1 MDIAVGI
8 IIGVCLAAAVGFRI
22 FVPLLILSVGSM
34 TDYVSLADT
43 YSWIGTLPA
52 MIAFGVATILE
63 IVGYYVPWMDNMLDT
78 ISTPLSP
85 IAGVVAAGSVVVD
98 VDPLISWTVAI
109 ILGGGT
115 ALSVEFLT
123 VKARAL
129 SSFFT
134 GGFGNS
140 IVASGELFFST
151 FISILAIV
159 IPVIAFL
166 FILFLVFIIWKITRR
181 ESEAQNKQFEK
192 F

>member
-1 MDIAVGI
+1 MDIVFGI

-22 FVPLLILSVGSM
+22 FVPLLILSLGSM
-34 TDYVSLADT
+34 AEYVTLSESYL
-43 YSWIGTLPA
+43 WIGTVPA

-78 ISTPLSP
+78 ISTPLAP
-85 IAGVVAAGSVVVD
+85 IAGVVAAGSVIVD
-98 VDPLISWTVAI
+98 VDPLVSWTVAI

-115 ALSVEFLT
+115 SLSVELLT

-159 IPVIAFL
+159 VPILAFL
-166 FILFLVFIIWKITRR
+166 FILFLIFMIKRLTKR
-181 ESEAQNKQFEK
+181 ESEAQNKEFEK

>member
-1 MDIAVGI
+1 MDIALGI

-22 FVPLLILSVGSM
+22 FVPLLILSLGSM
-34 TDYVSLADT
+34 AEYVTLAES
-43 YSWIGTLPA
+43 YLWIGTVPA

-78 ISTPLSP
+78 ISTPLAP
-85 IAGVVAAGSVVVD
+85 IAGVVGAGSVLVD
-98 VDPLISWTVAI
+98 VDPLISWSVAI

-115 ALSVEFLT
+115 ALSVELLT

-151 FISILAIV
+151 FIAILAIV
-159 IPVIAFL
+159 VPIVALL
-166 FILFLVFIIWKITRR
+166 FIIFIVFMIRKITRR
-181 ESEAQNKQFEK
+181 ESEAQNKEFEK